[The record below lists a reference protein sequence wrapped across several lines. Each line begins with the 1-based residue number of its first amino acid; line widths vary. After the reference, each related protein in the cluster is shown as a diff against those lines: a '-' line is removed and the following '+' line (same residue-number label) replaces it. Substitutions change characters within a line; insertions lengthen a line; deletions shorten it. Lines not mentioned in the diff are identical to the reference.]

1 MGILMKMR
9 ESRALKKIAR
19 NLPPFLA
26 SGYGGHE
33 TYTPAQ
39 VVKALEETGC
49 DSDFIDHAYASYCS
63 IEDFEQVSS
72 GDYYSLQFEFNE
84 ACSEGGGLFSSS
96 DASIGDAGGDSGG
109 GD

>member
-9 ESRALKKIAR
+9 ENRAIKSIAR
-19 NLPPFLA
+19 NLPPFLV

-33 TYTPAQ
+33 VYTPGQ
-39 VVKALEETGC
+39 VAKAMEEIGC
-49 DSDFIDHAYASYCS
+49 DTSFIDYAYAMFCS
-63 IEDFEQVSS
+63 EEDFETVSE
-72 GDYYSLQFEFNE
+72 GDYQSLQSEFNE
-84 ACSEGGGLFSSS
+84 VCSEGGGLFSSS

>member
-26 SGYGGHE
+26 SGYGGHDA
-33 TYTPAQ
+33 YTPAQ
-39 VVKALEETGC
+39 VAKALEETGC

-63 IEDFEQVSS
+63 IEDFEQVSK
-72 GDYYSLQFEFNE
+72 GDYHSLQSEFNE
-84 ACSEGGGLFSSS
+84 VCSQDGGLLSSS
-96 DASIGDAGGDSGG
+96 DGSMEDVGGDSSG